1 LKKLIRSGH
10 SWGRVTVALFLAAL
24 SCPAHAADKNPDDL
38 IAKHLSSIGTA
49 AARASLKSLAIQGTL
64 RFKILVG
71 GAGEAVGS
79 WGRVSEQRKSNFVMR
94 FGTGNWRGEQFVYD
108 DNKASF
114 AAATLTHEY
123 TTFAQFVSGHD
134 FIIKDGILGG
144 VLSTA
149 WALENLDPNRL
160 KLHSLGHKK
169 INGHELEGIECFSKG
184 GSDMTVKMYFDPDT
198 HRHVMTIY
206 SVENVPRNVENGI
219 NRSAQQQ
226 QLRYTIEER
235 FSEFQP
241 YEEIMLP
248 HHYDLQYTEELQNG
262 STRIYDWEMTAD
274 NIHSNVQ
281 LDPSNFQLK

>member
-1 LKKLIRSGH
+1 MLTRSSH
-10 SWGRVTVALFLAAL
+10 SRSKVALALSLAAFL
-24 SCPAHAADKNPDDL
+24 CPARAADKKPEDI
-38 IAKHLSSIGTA
+38 IAKHLNSIGSA
-49 AARASLKSLAIQGTL
+49 EARAALKSLAIQGTL

-94 FGTGNWRGEQFVYD
+94 FGTGNWRGEQFIYD
-108 DNKASF
+108 GSKATF
-114 AAATLTHEY
+114 AAATVTHEY
-123 TTFAQFVSGHD
+123 TTFAKFVSGHD
-134 FIIKDGILGG
+134 FIVKDGILGG

-160 KLHSLGHKK
+160 KLHSIGRKK
-169 INGHELEGIECFSKG
+169 IDGHELEGIECFSKS
-184 GSDMTVKMYFDPDT
+184 GSDMTVKLYFDPDNY
-198 HRHVMTIY
+198 RHVMTIY
-206 SVENVPRNVENGI
+206 SVENVPRNVDNGI

-248 HHYDLQYTEELQNG
+248 HHYSLQYTEELQNG
-262 STRIYDWEMTAD
+262 STRLYDWDMTTD

-281 LDPSNFQLK
+281 LDPSNFQFK

>member
-1 LKKLIRSGH
+1 LKKLIRS
-10 SWGRVTVALFLAAL
+10 SSSRGRVAVVISLAAL
-24 SCPAHAADKNPDDL
+24 LCSAHAADRNPDDL
-38 IAKHLSSIGTA
+38 IAKHLNSIGTA
-49 AARASLKSLAIQGTL
+49 EARATLKSLAIQGTL

-94 FGTGNWRGEQFVYD
+94 FGTGNWRGEQFIYD
-108 DNKASF
+108 GSKPTF

-160 KLHSLGHKK
+160 KLHSIGHKK
-169 INGHELEGIECFSKG
+169 INGLELEGIECFSKG

-206 SVENVPRNVENGI
+206 SVENVPRNVDNGI

-241 YEEIMLP
+241 YEQIMVP

-262 STRIYDWEMTAD
+262 STRIYDWDMTAD

-281 LDPSNFQLK
+281 LDPSNFELK

>member
-1 LKKLIRSGH
+1 MLTRSSH
-10 SWGRVTVALFLAAL
+10 FWSKTALALSLAAL
-24 SCPAHAADKNPDDL
+24 LCPARAADKNPDDL
-38 IAKHLSSIGTA
+38 IAKHLNSIGTA
-49 AARASLKSLAIQGTL
+49 EARAALKSLAIQGTL

-94 FGTGNWRGEQFVYD
+94 FGTGNWRGEQFIYD
-108 DNKASF
+108 GNKTTY
-114 AAATLTHEY
+114 AAATVTHEY
-123 TTFAQFVSGHD
+123 TTFAKFVSGHD
-134 FIIKDGILGG
+134 FIVKDGILGG

-160 KLHSLGHKK
+160 KLHSIGHKK

-184 GSDMTVKMYFDPDT
+184 GTDMTVKMYFDPD

-206 SVENVPRNVENGI
+206 SVENVPRNVDNGI

-241 YEEIMLP
+241 YEAIVLP

-281 LDPSNFQLK
+281 LDLSNFEFK